1 MYLRHDSNKG
11 YANLFLVTC
20 KNQPYRCF
28 KYLIKVSVQR
38 RKCTPKN
45 NIGNYKKMVYVSCF
59 PDAAQDLFQ
68 ILDYYLP
75 FYILYKKSLGGH
87 WTELN
92 SNYTKLFF

>member
-28 KYLIKVSVQR
+28 KYVIKVSVQR

-45 NIGNYKKMVYVSCF
+45 IIATTCIYKIGNYKKMVYVSCF

-75 FYILYKKSLGGH
+75 FYIYKKA
-87 WTELN
+87 
-92 SNYTKLFF
+92 